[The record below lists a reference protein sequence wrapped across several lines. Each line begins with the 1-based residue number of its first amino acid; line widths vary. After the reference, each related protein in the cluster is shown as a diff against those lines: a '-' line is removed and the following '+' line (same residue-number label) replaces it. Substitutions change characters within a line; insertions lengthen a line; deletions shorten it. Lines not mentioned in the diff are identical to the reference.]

1 MFQTLFRDK
10 GSGFPL
16 DDLKTEKRIDFV
28 GGLSYGTCVQLR
40 ARPVHAAAARARADS
55 KGAAVL
61 RQYRHVRDGDEPPI
75 QHVSGYLQ
83 PDRRRSAR
91 GHGHSGSLQ
100 GDLPAGRRDRHVRGR
115 RHEPDGRRPCRLRR
129 FRQLRAQRAGR
140 GAEIRRGQRRRFLP
154 RGKLHPYSGLYALSG
169 CEIRPHHDQQHDL
182 RHALGSHSRHGRR
195 AAGRGYVLQH
205 PQRGLRRANSA

>member
-75 QHVSGYLQ
+75 
-83 PDRRRSAR
+83 
-91 GHGHSGSLQ
+91 
-100 GDLPAGRRDRHVRGR
+100 
-115 RHEPDGRRPCRLRR
+115 
-129 FRQLRAQRAGR
+129 
-140 GAEIRRGQRRRFLP
+140 
-154 RGKLHPYSGLYALSG
+154 
-169 CEIRPHHDQQHDL
+169 
-182 RHALGSHSRHGRR
+182 
-195 AAGRGYVLQH
+195 
-205 PQRGLRRANSA
+205 